1 MVQNQTFSHLLVS
14 HIDNLNYS
22 CSAVLF
28 PDRRREGYGLN
39 KDVLEIIFSKFEK
52 GLLITLDCGITNY
65 EEVKI
70 DNFLGST
77 YAKTRDKSIEKNPDT
92 IYAYKPF
99 VKYKYEM
106 HHYNECDEAE
116 IIDMK
121 YADTKLD
128 KYLVFLS
135 SGDSTWAVISTD
147 NKNGKKLL
155 VIKDSYGNSFVPF
168 LLPHYEE
175 IYVIDPRFY
184 DFNTIGMDVID
195 FIHNKGINE
204 LLFVNYMENVN
215 YKEYMHSLDNL
226 MGQD

>member
-1 MVQNQTFSHLLVS
+1 M
-14 HIDNLNYS
+14 
-22 CSAVLF
+22 
-28 PDRRREGYGLN
+28 
-39 KDVLEIIFSKFEK
+39 
-52 GLLITLDCGITNY
+52 
-65 EEVKI
+65 
-70 DNFLGST
+70 GS
-77 YAKTRDKSIEKNPDT
+77 YQHRQ
-92 IYAYKPF
+92 
-99 VKYKYEM
+99 
-106 HHYNECDEAE
+106 
-116 IIDMK
+116 
-121 YADTKLD
+121 
-128 KYLVFLS
+128 
-135 SGDSTWAVISTD
+135 
-147 NKNGKKLL
+147 NGKKLL